1 MTTLSQLAQLQLE
14 LINRARMDPAA
25 EAARYGI
32 ALNEF
37 IDPARSG
44 VITAD
49 PKQVL
54 AGNNQLTAA
63 AVGHSAQMF
72 KMNSMSHSGIGDF
85 DPATRIANAGYAGN
99 TVQRPENIGYAS
111 GNAFNSDAAKLPTEQ
126 QYALQFSLNSHLG
139 LFRDKP
145 GVDTKG
151 GPNEEAGGHR
161 LAMLDPS
168 YKEVGIGVTM
178 VTTYPT
184 LNGMPGI
191 DAKFYQTQNFGN
203 NSTQSFLTGA
213 VYNDTDKDNFY
224 SLGEAVKGV
233 TATVRNASTGALINS
248 DTTGDGGG
256 WSVGQPGGTY
266 KVTFSAAGK
275 ADVAA
280 TIEAGSLNAKMDLVN
295 GNEIYANA
303 NTTLNE
309 GAVGLRLIGIQNIN
323 GTGNALANVITG
335 NKGNNILTGMGGN
348 DTIDGLA
355 GVDTV
360 VFSGKQSDYKIVING
375 NTATLQDMRGGS
387 PDGLD
392 TITNIEFAKFA
403 DAAPV
408 AYSALKNQTPAAA
421 VAGSVSI
428 NDMAIAEGNAGTK
441 VLTFTLTRAGG
452 TAAFDVN
459 FATSNGTAIAG
470 EDFAATSGVVRF
482 AAGETTKTV
491 SVTINGDTKFE
502 ANESFNVNLSN
513 ATNGAT
519 IADAIGVGTIQNDDI
534 QAVAGSVSIN
544 DMAIAEGNSGSKVV
558 TFTLTR
564 AGGTAA
570 FDVNFATGNA
580 TAIAGEDYAAA
591 SGVVRFAAG
600 ETKKTVSVTILGDTK
615 FEANETFTVN
625 LSNATNGATIA
636 DAIGVGTITNDD
648 ANRAPTITSSNVKVA
663 AGSSVAVTSIFT
675 AQDLDGN
682 STITKYAFWDAGNG
696 GGFFTVN
703 GVAQASGQWIHVDA
717 ANLGNVRYVGGVN
730 GGVENLWATA
740 FDGNAWS
747 VNKSAVVTTLQR
759 APEDFNK
766 DGNTDILFHN
776 NNGSVAMWQMD
787 GTKVLANV
795 GVGSQASSWHAK
807 DAFDFNGDGKAD
819 ILWHNDSG
827 KVELWQMDGAKVAQ
841 KLDLGSMATNW
852 KVADVNDFNGD
863 GKAEVLW
870 TNEKGQLQMWNMNGA
885 AHTTTNVGT
894 VAAGWTIQDTADFNG
909 DGKADILLRN
919 GKNLAM
925 WQMDGGQVAK
935 TTTFGNMGDAFQFA
949 ATGDF
954 NGDGKSDIL
963 WQNDSNGQV
972 VMWQMDGTAILSN
985 TTVGTAKGWDI
996 AKVGDFNH
1004 DGRADILFQNAAG
1017 VIAEWQMDANK
1028 ILANQTIGS
1037 VSTDWHIV

>member
-1 MTTLSQLAQLQLE
+1 MTTLSQLAQLELE
-14 LINRARMDPAA
+14 LINRARMDPLA
-25 EAARYGI
+25 EAQRAGLSD
-32 ALNEF
+32 LNWLV
-37 IDPARSG
+37 ATTSSG
-44 VITAD
+44 FPITAD

-63 AVGHSAQMF
+63 AVGHTNQMIAQ
-72 KMNSMSHSGIGDF
+72 NNVAHSGIGDF

-99 TVQRPENIGYAS
+99 KVLRPENIGKANA
-111 GNAFNSDAAKLPTEQ
+111 NAFNSNPAALPTAQQLAQQLAEQ
-126 QYALQFSLNSHLG
+126 NHLG
-139 LFRDKP
+139 LYKDDPANTFGDEK
-145 GVDTKG
+145 
-151 GPNEEAGGHR
+151 AGHR
-161 LAMLDPS
+161 LTMLDPS
-168 YKEVGIGVTM
+168 YKEVGIGATTIVKSTATSIDVT
-178 VTTYPT
+178 
-184 LNGMPGI
+184 
-191 DAKFYQTQNFGN
+191 FYQTQNFGN
-203 NSTQSFLTGA
+203 AGTQSFLTGA
-213 VYNDTDKDNFY
+213 VYNDNVIKDNFY

-233 TATVRNASTGALINS
+233 TATVRNASTGAVIGG

-266 KVTFSAAGK
+266 KVTFSGAGK
-275 ADVAA
+275 GDVSA

-323 GTGNALANVITG
+323 GTGNAGANVIIG

-355 GVDTV
+355 GIDTV

-375 NTATLQDMRGGS
+375 NTATLQDMRAGS

-392 TITNIEFAKFA
+392 TITNIEFVKFA
-403 DAAPV
+403 DAATV

-428 NDMAIAEGNAGTK
+428 NDMAVAEGNAGTK
-441 VLTFTLTRAGG
+441 VMTFTLTRSGG

-470 EDFAATSGVVRF
+470 EDYAAASSVVRF
-482 AAGETTKTV
+482 AAGETTKTI
-491 SVTINGDTKFE
+491 SVVINGDTKFE
-502 ANESFNVNLSN
+502 GNETFNVKLSN

-519 IADAIGVGTIQNDDI
+519 IAKATGVGTIQNDDV

-544 DMAIAEGNSGSKVV
+544 NMTVAEGNSGSKVV
-558 TFTLTR
+558 TFTVTR
-564 AGGTAA
+564 SGGSAA
-570 FDVNFATGNA
+570 FDVNFK
-580 TAIAGEDYAAA
+580 TADGTAKIADNDYLAAA
-591 SGVVRFAAG
+591 GTLRFAAG
-600 ETKKTVSVTILGDTK
+600 ETQKTIAVTILGDTR
-615 FEANETFTVN
+615 FEAGETFTVN
-625 LSNATNGATIA
+625 LSGATNGASITKAAGI
-636 DAIGVGTITNDD
+636 GTITNDD
-648 ANRAPTITSSNVKVA
+648 VNRAPTVTSSNVKVA

-703 GVAQASGQWIHVDA
+703 GIAQASGQWIHVEA
-717 ANLGNVRYVGGVN
+717 ANLANVRYVGGVN
-730 GGVENLWATA
+730 GGVETLWATA

-747 VNKSAVVTTLQR
+747 VNKSAAVTTLQR

-776 NNGSVAMWQMD
+776 NNGSVAMWQME
-787 GTKVLANV
+787 GTKILANV
-795 GVGSQASSWHAK
+795 GVGSQAATWQAK

-819 ILWHNDSG
+819 ILWHNASG
-827 KVELWQMDGAKVAQ
+827 KVQLWQMDGAKVAQ

-894 VAAGWTIQDTADFNG
+894 VAAGWSIQDTADFGG

-925 WQMDGGQVAK
+925 WQMDGGKVAK
-935 TTTFGNMGDAFQFA
+935 TTTFANMGDAFQFA
-949 ATGDF
+949 GTGDF

-963 WQNDSNGQV
+963 WQNDATGQV
-972 VMWQMDGTAILSN
+972 VLWQMDGTAILSN

-1017 VIAEWQMDANK
+1017 VIAEWQMDGNK
-1028 ILANQTIGS
+1028 ILANQTVGS

>member
-1 MTTLSQLAQLQLE
+1 MTKLTAAEQLSLE
-14 LINRARMDPAA
+14 LINRARLDPLG
-25 EAARYGI
+25 EAQRLGI
-32 ALNEF
+32 DINRDVDFNKDAPL
-37 IDPARSG
+37 DGTPR
-44 VITAD
+44 
-49 PKQVL
+49 QVL
-54 AGNNQLTAA
+54 APNNTLTDVARKHVANIWADPTFQATGNKSNPHDFDGKVHDRIAA
-63 AVGHSAQMF
+63 AGFSQNNIGFYRNENWGVSQDGAALTDKLIESLVYRNHNGLFADDPKFYGAGAGHRLTMLDGRLKEA
-72 KMNSMSHSGIGDF
+72 GIGDM
-85 DPATRIANAGYAGN
+85 
-99 TVQRPENIGYAS
+99 S
-111 GNAFNSDAAKLPTEQ
+111 GKL
-126 QYALQFSLNSHLG
+126 
-139 LFRDKP
+139 
-145 GVDTKG
+145 
-151 GPNEEAGGHR
+151 
-161 LAMLDPS
+161 
-168 YKEVGIGVTM
+168 
-178 VTTYPT
+178 
-184 LNGMPGI
+184 LNGNS
-191 DAKFYQTQNFGN
+191 TNVVVQNFGV
-203 NSTQSFLTGA
+203 SGTQSFITGV
-213 VYNDTDKDNFY
+213 VYNDTRGAIVNGKEVGDLFY
-224 SLGEAVKGV
+224 SMGEGVANVGVSVKQGN
-233 TATVRNASTGALINS
+233 TSIGN
-248 DTTGDGGG
+248 DTTGSGGG
-256 WSVGQPGGTY
+256 YSVAQPATPGALYT
-266 KVTFSAAGK
+266 VTFSGGGLAKPVSAIVDPG
-275 ADVAA
+275 
-280 TIEAGSLNAKMDLVN
+280 ILNAKVDLVN
-295 GNEIYANA
+295 GNEINSSANV
-303 NTTLNE
+303 TLGDN
-309 GAVGLRLIGIQNIN
+309 AVGLRLIGIQNIN

-348 DTIDGLA
+348 DTIDGL
-355 GVDTV
+355 GGIDTV

-387 PDGLD
+387 PDGMD

-403 DAAPV
+403 DATV

-470 EDFAATSGVVRF
+470 EDFAAASGVVRF

-580 TAIAGEDYAAA
+580 TAIAGEDYAVA

-776 NNGSVAMWQMD
+776 NNGSVAMWQID

-819 ILWHNDSG
+819 VLWHNDSG

-894 VAAGWTIQDTADFNG
+894 VASGWTIQDTADFNG

-1028 ILANQTIGS
+1028 ILANQTVGS

>member
-25 EAARYGI
+25 EAARYGMTS
-32 ALNEF
+32 LNQF
-37 IDPARSG
+37 IQASSSG
-44 VITAD
+44 FPITAD

-63 AVGHSAQMF
+63 AVGHSNEAALDGF
-72 KMNSMSHSGIGDF
+72 ISHTGNGDGT
-85 DPATRIANAGYAGN
+85 PVTRIINAGYTGN
-99 TVQRPENIGYAS
+99 NVRREENIAFKNQSAFAS
-111 GNAFNSDAAKLPTEQ
+111 TPADLPTRDQ
-126 QYALQFSLNSHLG
+126 WAKQFSEQSHFD
-139 LFRDKP
+139 LFFDDPAKMD
-145 GVDTKG
+145 GED
-151 GPNEEAGGHR
+151 GGHR
-161 LAMLDPS
+161 LTMLDPS
-168 YKEVGIGVTM
+168 YKEAGIGVTM

-184 LNGMPGI
+184 SNGVSGI

-203 NSTQSFLTGA
+203 AGTNSFLTGA
-213 VYNDTDKDNFY
+213 VYNDIDKDNFY

-233 TATVRNASTGALINS
+233 TATVRNASTGAVIGS

-266 KVTFSAAGK
+266 KVTFSGAGK
-275 ADVAA
+275 GDVAA

-309 GAVGLRLIGIQNIN
+309 GAIGLRLIGIQNIN

-348 DTIDGLA
+348 DTIDGL
-355 GVDTV
+355 GGIDTV

-387 PDGLD
+387 PDGMD

-403 DAAPV
+403 DATV

-759 APEDFNK
+759 APEDFNR

-827 KVELWQMDGAKVAQ
+827 AVQLWQMDGAKVAQ

-963 WQNDSNGQV
+963 WQNDSNGQI

-1028 ILANQTIGS
+1028 ILANQTVGS